1 MNTPV
6 RLTQFAKGAGC
17 GCKISPTVLQS
28 ILSHTRTPNM
38 QGALLVGNA
47 GNDDAAAYDLK
58 NGTALIATADF
69 FMPVVDDAF
78 TFGKIAAANA
88 ISDVYAMGGKPILA
102 LAILGWPIEK
112 LTAELAAR
120 VLDGAR
126 EICNEA
132 GITIAGGHTIESPE
146 PFFGLSVNG
155 LVPVPHL
162 KQNNAAQTGD
172 LIVLTKPL
180 GTGILTTAMKRDKL
194 QDIHMEPLIQNMTA
208 LNAFGAILG
217 PEPAVTALTDITGF
231 GLAGHLLEVCEGS
244 GLSAEINFSNLPLLD
259 GVLDY
264 IQQGIIPDAT
274 YRNWNAY
281 GNRLEMHESLDPMHC
296 FGILPDPQTN
306 GGLMVVLKPDS
317 FPYLQEL
324 AKNNNTDFIPI
335 GRFIDPGDKTIYFC

>member
-6 RLTQFAKGAGC
+6 RLTQYAKGAGC
-17 GCKISPTVLQS
+17 GCKISPAVLQQ
-28 ILSHTRTPNM
+28 ILSNTRTPNL
-38 QGALLVGNA
+38 QGDLLVGNA

-88 ISDVYAMGGKPILA
+88 LSDVYAMGGKPVLA
-102 LAILGWPIEK
+102 LAILGWPIDK
-112 LTAELAAR
+112 LEAELAAR

-126 EICNEA
+126 EICTEA
-132 GITIAGGHTIESPE
+132 GISIAGGHTIESAE

-155 LVPVPHL
+155 LVPLPHL
-162 KQNNAAQTGD
+162 KQNNAAQAGD

-180 GTGILTTAMKRDKL
+180 GTGILTTAMKRSKL
-194 QDIHMEPLIQNMTA
+194 LDQHIEALIQNMAA
-208 LNAFGAILG
+208 LNKFGEVLG
-217 PEPAVTALTDITGF
+217 TQTAVSAMTDITGF

-244 GLSAEINFSNLPLLD
+244 GLSAEINFSALPLLD
-259 GVLDY
+259 GVLEY
-264 IQQGIIPDAT
+264 IQQGILPDAT

-281 GNRLEMHESLDPMHC
+281 GDKLEIHPSLNAMNC

-306 GGLMVVLKPDS
+306 GGLMVAIKPEAFES
-317 FPYLQEL
+317 LQAL
-324 AKNNNTDFIPI
+324 AQQHHTAFTRIGQFIPQ
-335 GRFIDPGDKTIYFC
+335 GNKSVYLS